1 MEACDIKMCPGHL
14 KLVLREVELSL
25 LGQGG
30 THGERR
36 KGSDGDLIYSS
47 TCDAAGRLRAQRNC
61 LESQCYA
68 MLSHFSRVRLCV
80 TP

>member
-1 MEACDIKMCPGHL
+1 MEACNIKMCPGHL

-47 TCDAAGRLRAQRNC
+47 TCDTAGRLRAQRNC
-61 LESQCYA
+61 
-68 MLSHFSRVRLCV
+68 
-80 TP
+80 